1 MNTEIYNLFP
11 TLVIRAPEFLSKEE
25 CGLIFNYIQNK
36 PLDPYGAFV
45 GVAASNFSLT
55 QDILSELV
63 KNIPELKDLVKN
75 LTAVIEEY
83 KIKHNFPA
91 VRITN
96 SWTNTQQEGS
106 VLIDHTHSKSV
117 IAGALY
123 INVDDGSSHLVLKN
137 PNPYI
142 KYAVLGDTPTE
153 YAYEWSTFK
162 PNTGDLILFPG
173 WIEHGSNHQIN
184 QTKDRMVLSFNTESY
199 GDIL

>member
-1 MNTEIYNLFP
+1 MNLETYNLFP

-25 CGLIFNYIQNK
+25 CRLIFDHVQKK

-45 GVAASNFSLT
+45 GDAVSNFSLE

-75 LTAVIEEY
+75 LTNVIEEY
-83 KIKHNFPA
+83 KIRHNLSL

-106 VLIDHTHSKSV
+106 ILIDHTHAKSI

-123 INVDDGSSHLVLKN
+123 INVDENSTQLVLKN

-142 KYAVLGDTPTE
+142 KYTVFGSNPTE

-162 PNTGDLILFPG
+162 PEIGDLILFPG

-184 QTKDRMVLSFNTESY
+184 QTKDRMVLSFNTEYY

>member
-1 MNTEIYNLFP
+1 MNLETYNLFP
-11 TLVIRAPEFLSKEE
+11 TLVIRAPKFLSKEE
-25 CGLIFNYIQNK
+25 CDSIFEYVQQK

-45 GVAASNFSLT
+45 GDAVSNFSLE
-55 QDILSELV
+55 QDILSELT
-63 KNIPELKDLVKN
+63 KNIPELQHLVKN
-75 LTAVIEEY
+75 LTNVIEEY
-83 KIKHNFPA
+83 KIRHNLPL

-106 VLIDHTHSKSV
+106 ILIDHTHSKSV

-123 INVDDGSSHLVLKN
+123 INVDDNSTQLVLKN

-142 KYAVLGDTPTE
+142 KYTVFGDSPTE

-162 PNTGDLILFPG
+162 PEIGDLILFPG

-184 QTKDRMVLSFNTESY
+184 RTKDRMVLSFNTEYS
-199 GDIL
+199 GNIL

>member
-1 MNTEIYNLFP
+1 MNLETYNLFP
-11 TLVIRAPEFLSKEE
+11 TLVIRAPKFLSKEE
-25 CGLIFNYIQNK
+25 CLLIFDYAKKK
-36 PLDPYGAFV
+36 PLDSYGAFV
-45 GVAASNFSLT
+45 GDAVSNFSLE

-63 KNIPELKDLVKN
+63 KNIPELKDLIKN
-75 LTAVIEEY
+75 LTVVIEEY
-83 KIKHNFPA
+83 KIRHNLPL

-106 VLIDHTHSKSV
+106 VLIDHTHAKSI
-117 IAGALY
+117 IAGVLY
-123 INVDDGSSHLVLKN
+123 INVDDSSSHLILKN

-142 KYAVLGDTPTE
+142 KYIVFGSNPTE

-162 PNTGDLILFPG
+162 PEIGDLILFPG

-184 QTKDRMVLSFNTESY
+184 QTKDRMVLSFNTEYY